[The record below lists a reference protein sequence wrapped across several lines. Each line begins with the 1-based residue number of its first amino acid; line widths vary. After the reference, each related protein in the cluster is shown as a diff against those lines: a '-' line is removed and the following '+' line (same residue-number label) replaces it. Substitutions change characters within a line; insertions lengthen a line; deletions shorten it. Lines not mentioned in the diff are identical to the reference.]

1 MMKIWKIIKNFIT
14 CKPKVKP
21 IKISPVDEKELTK
34 REKGKEIDKIP
45 EDEFLC
51 PLCDMIPE
59 ILEVNLD
66 TGKLTMNCKIHG
78 KITRSAT
85 KYIDE
90 LVNSHHTYFVNQC
103 WVCEPEPNRKEK
115 GENMIQY
122 CTICRKTI
130 CVECAENKDLE
141 HKINNN
147 FIPINE
153 KKNLCKKHLKKAEK
167 YCKDCEEIICDD
179 DEEYHSEHSV
189 IDTEDMQKE
198 ANKYRVKIAD
208 KIVNLLHLLKLYQLV
223 NKYGNKDAKKN
234 FEEIINKENKRND
247 NDVDLAIY
255 YLEKQ
260 GKL

>member
-1 MMKIWKIIKNFIT
+1 MKIWKIIKNFIT

-34 REKGKEIDKIP
+34 REEGKEIDKIP

-51 PLCDMIPE
+51 PKCDMIPE

-66 TGKLTMNCKIHG
+66 TGKLTMNCKNHG
-78 KITRSAT
+78 KITRFAT

-90 LVNSHHTYFVNQC
+90 LLNSYHTYLDNKC
-103 WVCEPEPNRKEK
+103 RYCNRKSK
-115 GENMIQY
+115 RSTIDKMKY
-122 CTICRKTI
+122 CTICRQNI
-130 CVECAENKDLE
+130 CVECAANIDME
-141 HKINNN
+141 HQINNN
-147 FIPINE
+147 FVPINE
-153 KKNLCKKHLKKAEK
+153 KKNLCKKNQKKAEK
-167 YCKDCEEIICDD
+167 YCQDCEEIICDD

-208 KIVNLLHLLKLYQLV
+208 KIVNLLHLLKLYELV

-234 FEEIINKENKRND
+234 FEEIINKEKKRND

-255 YLEKQ
+255 YLDKQ
-260 GKL
+260 GEL